1 MNKPPPDTVP
11 RALGYLRVAL
21 EDAFRRASREHGLTP
36 AQAELLCAAMAPTPV
51 GRLAWTLRCDRTNVT
66 HLVARAAKQGWLER
80 HCDEQDRRSSL
91 IALTPEGAQLA
102 ERFIATLE
110 TQLQDLL
117 ATWSAQRQRSAIG
130 LITEIATALDHHA
143 ARTPDE
149 QPPGSRRSATPPS
162 VNRPAQSPARP
173 PRDRR
178 SRAE

>member
-1 MNKPPPDTVP
+1 MHGPQPRADTVP

-36 AQAELLCAAMAPTPV
+36 TQAELLCAAMVPTPV

-66 HLVARAAKQGWLER
+66 HVVARAAKQGWLER
-80 HCDEQDRRSSL
+80 HRDEQDRRSSL

-110 TQLQDLL
+110 IQLQDLL
-117 ATWSAQRQRSAIG
+117 ATWTPQRQRTAIG

-149 QPPGSRRSATPPS
+149 QPSGSRRSTTPAS
-162 VNRPAQSPARP
+162 LNRPAQSPGP
-173 PRDRR
+173 TP
-178 SRAE
+178 